1 MRRSIA
7 PARAFLGAWIGTGV
21 ERLVRRALER
31 EPVERDV
38 DGDAIEP
45 GAERRISLELAE
57 RAIGADERVL
67 RQIAR
72 VLVIAD
78 EAKADL
84 IDAPPIAFDDE
95 IERVALAV
103 EGGLDERAIIG
114 LLVESHLGD
123 VALAAS
129 ASDGLDLGGRRLV

>member
-1 MRRSIA
+1 MPS
-7 PARAFLGAWIGTGV
+7 
-21 ERLVRRALER
+21 
-31 EPVERDV
+31 
-38 DGDAIEP
+38 
-45 GAERRISLELAE
+45 AESALELAE
-57 RAIGADERVL
+57 RAIRADERVL

-84 IDAPPIAFDDE
+84 IDGAAMSFDDE
-95 IERVALAV
+95 IERVAAAV

-114 LLVESHLGD
+114 VLIESHLGGRP
-123 VALAAS
+123 LAAS